1 MLKTL
6 PLLLMPL
13 GLIISCSDLAQNG
26 AQLASEIDKNAPK
39 AEQIAQKGKSAEQ
52 RGDIKTAAKL
62 YDELALK
69 HPSYTGA
76 AELNYKAATLWE
88 SISKPEKAFE
98 SYQNYITTFRSGQ
111 NYQSALTRQSSIAFL
126 AAKGGLSTKFLGL
139 TQDPQYNNVV
149 DMLSKVRDNAPA
161 SDLAAKAQFAIGTY
175 SESKDKSNEAVAA
188 YFKVL
193 DNYPSH
199 SLAPEAT
206 LRAGKALAGITQDGN
221 QNSSNLQRA
230 KSTLED
236 LIQQYPGSTQA
247 AEARNLL
254 SQISGTDVQRT
265 YDIAEFYEKK
275 GKFSSAK
282 YYYQEVMDK
291 SSAGSE
297 LHSKA
302 QARLNAL

>member
-6 PLLLMPL
+6 PLLLIPL
-13 GLIISCSDLAQNG
+13 GLVISCSDLAQNG

-39 AEQIAQKGKSAEQ
+39 AEQLAQKGKSAEQ
-52 RGDIKTAAKL
+52 RGDSVEAAKR
-62 YDELALK
+62 YDELSQR
-69 HPSYTGA
+69 HPSYTDA

-88 SISKPEKAFE
+88 DASKPEKAFD
-98 SYQNYITTFRSGQ
+98 SYQNYITTFRSGV
-111 NYQSALTRQSSIAFL
+111 NYQNALTRQSSIAFL

-139 TQDPQYNNVV
+139 TQDPPYENVV
-149 DMLSKVRDNAPA
+149 EMLSKVRDNAPA

-175 SESKDKSNEAVAA
+175 SESKEKTDLAAAA

-193 DNYPSH
+193 DNYPNH

-236 LIQQYPGSTQA
+236 LIQQYPGSSQA
-247 AEARNLL
+247 SEARSLL
-254 SQISGTDVQRT
+254 SQISGTGLQRT

-297 LHSKA
+297 LHRKA
-302 QARLNAL
+302 QERLNAL